1 MSKNKRK
8 TLNGERKTLLF
19 LSVFFL
25 FSVFNIILL
34 GLCLSQVTHSF
45 VRHNFIYFSLAA
57 SVSIITFFIYSVG
70 FIAFDRKGLKKMAL
84 SIYVLLSFFLVFIY
98 VLQTTG
104 FFVVFNDVKKLQE
117 YLQNAGAWMP
127 ITYILLQFLQVVIL
141 PIPGIVSTAAGVAVF
156 GPFLAG
162 VYSAIGIILGSFFA
176 FLIGRKWGSKAV
188 VWMIGRDALE
198 KWQKKLKGKD
208 NLILTLMFILPLF
221 PDDVLCFLAG
231 LSTMGTGYF
240 SIVIIFTRLVGIF
253 TTCYAAIFIPF
264 NTWWGIMLWIGIILT
279 VGLAAVFVY
288 KYMDKLQVFV
298 KRFTKVKTGKGKG
311 KR

>member
-1 MSKNKRK
+1 
-8 TLNGERKTLLF
+8 
-19 LSVFFL
+19 
-25 FSVFNIILL
+25 
-34 GLCLSQVTHSF
+34 
-45 VRHNFIYFSLAA
+45 
-57 SVSIITFFIYSVG
+57 
-70 FIAFDRKGLKKMAL
+70 
-84 SIYVLLSFFLVFIY
+84 
-98 VLQTTG
+98 
-104 FFVVFNDVKKLQE
+104 
-117 YLQNAGAWMP
+117 
-127 ITYILLQFLQVVIL
+127 
-141 PIPGIVSTAAGVAVF
+141 
-156 GPFLAG
+156 
-162 VYSAIGIILGSFFA
+162 
-176 FLIGRKWGSKAV
+176 
-188 VWMIGRDALE
+188 MIGRDALE